1 VRWRRDGQL
10 EYLGRS
16 DDQIKLRGVRIE
28 PAEIETVLAAHPGVA
43 SARVVVRNDRLVAY
57 YLPVGEQVSLRE
69 HAAAALP
76 AHMVPSAY
84 VALTEFPLT
93 PSGKLDRNALPEP
106 QITAGAGRGP
116 QTPQQEQLCALFGA
130 VLGLDVTSIDEDFFA
145 LGGHSLLLV
154 RLAAAIR
161 REFGADVAV
170 ADLMVT
176 PTVADIALLLSGDTE
191 RGAASLAAV
200 LPLRTGGSRPPLF
213 CVHPASGLSWQ
224 FSGLKRFVP
233 DSVPLYGLQSPL
245 FETGQLP
252 ATIAEL
258 ATEYA
263 DAVER
268 IAPAG
273 PVRLLGWSFGGS
285 VALLIAQELR
295 RRGREVGFVGMLDAR
310 TDTAEDGEFD
320 ATAVLGG
327 LLREMGFPVE
337 AGARL
342 SVADA
347 VALVRD
353 SGDAI
358 AMLDDTRIA
367 QVIENYVAA
376 ERFTA
381 DADYGRYD
389 GDVFFV
395 DAAILEM
402 DLTGVASQQWR
413 AHVGGQLEVVSVDC
427 RHSELMDADILDH
440 LGPLIAKQLVR

>member
-1 VRWRRDGQL
+1 
-10 EYLGRS
+10 
-16 DDQIKLRGVRIE
+16 
-28 PAEIETVLAAHPGVA
+28 
-43 SARVVVRNDRLVAY
+43 
-57 YLPVGEQVSLRE
+57 
-69 HAAAALP
+69 
-76 AHMVPSAY
+76 
-84 VALTEFPLT
+84 
-93 PSGKLDRNALPEP
+93 
-106 QITAGAGRGP
+106 
-116 QTPQQEQLCALFGA
+116 
-130 VLGLDVTSIDEDFFA
+130 
-145 LGGHSLLLV
+145 
-154 RLAAAIR
+154 
-161 REFGADVAV
+161 
-170 ADLMVT
+170 
-176 PTVADIALLLSGDTE
+176 
-191 RGAASLAAV
+191 
-200 LPLRTGGSRPPLF
+200 
-213 CVHPASGLSWQ
+213 
-224 FSGLKRFVP
+224 
-233 DSVPLYGLQSPL
+233 LYGLQSPL

-413 AHVGGQLEVVSVDC
+413 AHVGGQLRVVSVDC
-427 RHSELMDADILDH
+427 RHSELMDADTLEH